1 MRDAIGTKFGAFAA
15 ITGAGTGG
23 FAASGA
29 AATASAT
36 AKIKTLIGLLLILP
50 AFSE

>member
-15 ITGAGTGG
+15 ITGGGAGG
-23 FAASGA
+23 FAASGS
-29 AATASAT
+29 AATANAA
-36 AKIKTLIGLLLILP
+36 AKIEALIGLLLVFP